1 MCNYPSKVD
10 FYHLQEDAVKSPS
23 AFHIK
28 LKSSAMFE
36 HIQNKR
42 GPSSIWHTKRRMIVH
57 PKTMKLLRMA
67 VVIKKRASNSF
78 LVQQRSSPDS
88 EIRGQVKV
96 VRMLRVVNYKF

>member
-1 MCNYPSKVD
+1 
-10 FYHLQEDAVKSPS
+10 
-23 AFHIK
+23 
-28 LKSSAMFE
+28 
-36 HIQNKR
+36 
-42 GPSSIWHTKRRMIVH
+42 
-57 PKTMKLLRMA
+57 MKLLRMA